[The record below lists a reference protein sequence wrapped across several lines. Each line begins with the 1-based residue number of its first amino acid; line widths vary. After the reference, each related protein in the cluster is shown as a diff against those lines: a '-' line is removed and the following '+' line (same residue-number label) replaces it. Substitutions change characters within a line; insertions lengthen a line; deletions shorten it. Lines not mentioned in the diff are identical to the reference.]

1 MVPMGKRHAIP
12 LLLWVVIIGS
22 FLLVSSWIISSATG
36 YRFNTQSGRFQ
47 KTSFLKIRTEPR
59 EVTVLLQ
66 GKQVAVKTPWE
77 QKRLFPGNYEIKI
90 EKPGYHSWA
99 KNVTIEPSQ
108 ALVLDRIVLFKQALP
123 QAASPEEAAT
133 LEKANPPDDLY
144 FQGGEIFSAERI
156 ITRRSADVVAATW
169 YPNKNYVVYQ
179 IYSEIRVVELDGSND
194 LKLADLETKKPTKF
208 SVSNN
213 SELLFYRD
221 GGSTK
226 KLVLI

>member
-1 MVPMGKRHAIP
+1 MGKRHAIP
-12 LLLWVVIIGS
+12 FLLWAVIIGS
-22 FLLVSSWIISSATG
+22 FFLVSSWIISSATG
-36 YRFNTQSGRFQ
+36 YRFNAQSGRFQ
-47 KTSFLKIRTEPR
+47 KTSFLKIRTDPR
-59 EVTVLLQ
+59 EATVVLQ

-77 QKRLFPGNYEIKI
+77 AKRLFPGNYDITI

-108 ALVLDRIVLFKQALP
+108 ALILDRIVLFKQALS
-123 QAASPEEAAT
+123 QEASPEEAVA
-133 LEKANPPDDLY
+133 LDKANPPDDLY

-156 ITRRSADVVAATW
+156 ITRRSRDVAAATW

-179 IYSEIRVVELDGSND
+179 IDSEIRVVELDGSND
-194 LKLADLETKKPTKF
+194 LKLADLEAKKASKF

-213 SELLFYRD
+213 GELLFYRD
-221 GGSTK
+221 GESAK